1 MSYIHQTY
9 PNSTEFQ
16 SVKATNSY
24 MISYNIIKY
33 IYIYQRFIKVRDHQ
47 QQGIFDDPVTLPYP
61 ASATRQG
68 GQKSERGLK
77 AAT

>member
-9 PNSTEFQ
+9 PNSTDFQ

-33 IYIYQRFIKVRDHQ
+33 IYIYTND
-47 QQGIFDDPVTLPYP
+47 
-61 ASATRQG
+61 S
-68 GQKSERGLK
+68 
-77 AAT
+77 